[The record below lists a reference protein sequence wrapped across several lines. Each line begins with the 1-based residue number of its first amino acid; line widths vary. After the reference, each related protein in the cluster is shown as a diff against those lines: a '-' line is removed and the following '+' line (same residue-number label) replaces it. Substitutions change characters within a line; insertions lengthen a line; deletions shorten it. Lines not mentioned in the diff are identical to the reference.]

1 MSEIQIIINS
11 KLADLNPV
19 VAGRCNV
26 VPGHT
31 TNLGM
36 ISYTLIHYI
45 RSGSCT
51 YHLGEQVYTANEGDC
66 FITLPGQQARRVNA
80 PNTNLELEWVGF
92 TGNLSHDFSSLPPVF
107 PVPEPPFPHIKT
119 LEEPPP
125 VMAIG
130 LAGDLFHLYY
140 TLLGAVTKRLDYVE
154 YISEYVRLHYME
166 KLSVEEFA
174 REFGID
180 RRHMS
185 AQFKKKTGYSVQEFI
200 TKIRIDE
207 AMSFLSQGYS
217 GKEVAKLCGFS
228 DAHNFYKT
236 FKKTQGLR
244 PAAWKERHAM
254 LTEQYY
260 NQKDQEN
267 HDEKQ

>member
-1 MSEIQIIINS
+1 MAEIQIIINS
-11 KLADLNPV
+11 QLADLNPV

-26 VPGHT
+26 TPGHI
-31 TNLGM
+31 TNLSM
-36 ISYTLIHYI
+36 ISYILIHYV

-51 YHLGEQVYTANEGDC
+51 YYLGNQVYPVREGDC

-80 PNTNLELEWVGF
+80 PHTDLELEWVGF
-92 TGNLSHDFSSLPPVF
+92 TGNLSHDFSTLPPVF
-107 PVPEPPFPHIKT
+107 SVSEPPFPHIKT
-119 LEEPPP
+119 LQEPPP

-130 LAGDLFHLYY
+130 LAGDLFHLHY
-140 TLLGAVTKRLDYVE
+140 TLLGSRQKKLDYVQ
-154 YISEYVRLHYME
+154 YISEYVRQHYME
-166 KLSVEEFA
+166 KLSVESFA
-174 REFGID
+174 KEFGID

-228 DAHNFYKT
+228 DSHNFYKT

-244 PAAWKERHAM
+244 PSAWKERHMM
-254 LTEQYY
+254 LEKKYHSE
-260 NQKDQEN
+260 KD
-267 HDEKQ
+267 